1 MSSHPITLT
10 VPTDIYER
18 ARQLA
23 EQTDQTVETVLLG
36 YLEASA
42 SQPLPAEEQAE
53 LDALAYLSDDALWT
67 IAREQMPAEY
77 QAKMQTLMALNSQG
91 KISRAQQDE
100 LTELAARGQQLT
112 LRKAE
117 AMALLTRRGHT
128 VTRDNLT
135 PNNG

>member
-53 LDALAYLSDDALWT
+53 LDALAFLSDDALWT
-67 IAREQMPAEY
+67 IAREQMTAEL
-77 QAKMQTLMALNSQG
+77 QSKMQTLMTANSQR
-91 KISRAQQDE
+91 KISKAQQDQLAE
-100 LTELAARGQQLT
+100 LVERGQRLT

-128 VTRDNLT
+128 VTRGILASDN
-135 PNNG
+135 G